1 MSVAFIREYIAQW
14 RRGSDEVLFIV
25 FPCREAGLSAEQ
37 SLQVRGRLERLKSEA
52 DEILV
57 CLKYLDFIINN
68 GINKQ

>member
-1 MSVAFIREYIAQW
+1 MLFR
-14 RRGSDEVLFIV
+14 VL
-25 FPCREAGLSAEQ
+25 PCREAGLSVEQ

-68 GINKQ
+68 GNKQ